1 MTTTKR
7 VLSLGLAAI
16 LVATAPL
23 GAFTLIEL
31 LVVQVPS
38 GDSFRTHVRLSQVL
52 LGDGSVRFL
61 PGEYD
66 VEVLSKGDGSV
77 RASFFDK
84 SGRKAGEAS
93 GVVAVLKQG
102 QAALKQGEAA
112 PPAGANVPRR
122 AGTGGRRPEG
132 RAVLAIRTG
141 RLELRSSASDRSAG
155 RSSSIRARSGP
166 PDRLQGREDQI
177 LIGLLVPRPEGPRGR
192 REALNPRRRAWPSGS
207 ARRVRRGFAT
217 LGWR

>member
-7 VLSLGLAAI
+7 VLSLALAAI

-31 LVVQVPS
+31 LVVQVPG

-52 LGDGSVRFL
+52 LGDGSVRFV

-84 SGRKAGEAS
+84 TGRKAGEAG

-112 PPAGANVPRR
+112 PPAGAKVP
-122 AGTGGRRPEG
+122 
-132 RAVLAIRTG
+132 AVQAPGAAAQKVAPSSPSGQAALNFTKLG
-141 RLELRSSASDRSAG
+141 FGPTSRSIIVQKGQKADLQIVSSDEKT
-155 RSSSIRARSGP
+155 
-166 PDRLQGREDQI
+166 QV
-177 LIGLLVPRPEGPRGR
+177 LIGLLLPAVQKV
-192 REALNPRRRAWPSGS
+192 REAAAKP
-207 ARRVRRGFAT
+207 
-217 LGWR
+217 